1 MENIPQKVDNVNG
14 ICYCSNQTNVYTGY
28 IKEMSDYYESFA
40 PRFRPRNI

>member
-14 ICYCSNQTNVYTGY
+14 ISYCNNQTNICTGY
-28 IKEMSDYYESFA
+28 MKETSDYYESFA